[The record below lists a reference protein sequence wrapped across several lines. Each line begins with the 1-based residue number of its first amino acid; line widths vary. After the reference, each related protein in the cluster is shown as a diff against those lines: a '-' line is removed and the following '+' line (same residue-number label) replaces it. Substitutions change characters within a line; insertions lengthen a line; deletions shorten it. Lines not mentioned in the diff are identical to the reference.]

1 MIRILALA
9 LVALAQPTLA
19 QPLFQDVSRALPKH
33 QYTGGWEHFVGGGL
47 SAFDCSGDGRPDMVA
62 AGGSAPL
69 LLLKNV
75 SDRDDI
81 AFEPAKLPT
90 EITHVT
96 GAYPLDIDADGVLDL
111 YVMRVG
117 PDKVLRGGADC
128 SFEDMTQRWGIPQSD
143 QWTTSFTAWWN
154 DDMAF
159 PTMAVGHYVDR
170 ADPQGPFGTCDSNT
184 LLIPAA
190 DEAPYYTAQVLNP
203 GFCALSMLAAQDAR
217 GQLSLRISN
226 DRHYYVSGGS
236 EQLWEI
242 EAKRFLAQEDGWP
255 AVSLWGMGIASRD
268 LTGDQRDEVML
279 TSMGDQLMQIAQID
293 GTYKN
298 APYDIGTY
306 AHSPYL
312 KGDGR
317 PSTGWHAAF
326 ADVDNDARA
335 DLFIAKGN
343 VDQMPSMAMLD
354 PNNLLIQGADGRF
367 TEAGAT
373 AGVADTARSRG
384 AALADFDGD
393 GLVDLAVVNRRAD
406 MRLYRNVTSD
416 AGHWVKVQLEGPEK
430 NRFAIG
436 ARVIVMTE
444 GIRQSQQIT
453 IGGGHAG
460 ATLLPLH
467 FGIGAEQQAT
477 VQVQWP
483 DGTLGTFV
491 KALADTTIDIRY
503 PH

>member
-1 MIRILALA
+1 
-9 LVALAQPTLA
+9 
-19 QPLFQDVSRALPKH
+19 
-33 QYTGGWEHFVGGGL
+33 
-47 SAFDCSGDGRPDMVA
+47 
-62 AGGSAPL
+62 
-69 LLLKNV
+69 
-75 SDRDDI
+75 
-81 AFEPAKLPT
+81 
-90 EITHVT
+90 
-96 GAYPLDIDADGVLDL
+96 
-111 YVMRVG
+111 
-117 PDKVLRGGADC
+117 
-128 SFEDMTQRWGIPQSD
+128 
-143 QWTTSFTAWWN
+143 
-154 DDMAF
+154 
-159 PTMAVGHYVDR
+159 
-170 ADPQGPFGTCDSNT
+170 
-184 LLIPAA
+184 
-190 DEAPYYTAQVLNP
+190 
-203 GFCALSMLAAQDAR
+203 
-217 GQLSLRISN
+217 
-226 DRHYYVSGGS
+226 
-236 EQLWEI
+236 
-242 EAKRFLAQEDGWP
+242 
-255 AVSLWGMGIASRD
+255 
-268 LTGDQRDEVML
+268 
-279 TSMGDQLMQIAQID
+279 MQIAQID

-467 FGIGAEQQAT
+467 FGIGAAQQAT
-477 VQVQWP
+477 VQVKWP